1 MTRRRLY
8 HTGAIASSVEK
19 ILFLLTDF
27 FFFFFFETKISNQ
40 KIFPRCWIVNKGELS
55 LKRFRVIAASL
66 TVMVETWHRDFRR
79 SSRSSA
85 SVRLDASDFFLDF
98 MPLFHLRANDITVS
112 PSDG

>member
-27 FFFFFFETKISNQ
+27 FFFFFETKISKQ

-98 MPLFHLRANDITVS
+98 TSLFHLRANDTTVS